1 MDTYQ
6 GSEYQFIGID
16 ELTQLER
23 FKYIY
28 MRSRVRKTKD
38 NKLPTQLMCSS
49 NPGKRGNKWVHEIF
63 IEKID
68 ADIQDKEQI
77 RFIGSSYLDNI
88 YLDRKD
94 YEEYL
99 MVLDRVT
106 REQLMNGNWYA
117 SIKGQLFDESDFHII
132 SHEEYM
138 KIPIVR
144 VIRYGILLQL
154 KY

>member
-1 MDTYQ
+1 MGYLRNINDLDTYQ

-38 NKLPTQLMCSS
+38 NKLSTQLMASS
-49 NPGKRGNKWVHEIF
+49 NPDKRGNKWVRERF

-68 ADIQDKEQI
+68 TDIQDKSQI
-77 RFIGSSYLDNI
+77 RFISSSYLDNI
-88 YLDRKD
+88 YLDRND

-99 MVLDRVT
+99 MGLDRVT

-117 SIKGQLFDESDFHII
+117 SIE
-132 SHEEYM
+132 
-138 KIPIVR
+138 
-144 VIRYGILLQL
+144 
-154 KY
+154 